1 LLRAGDG
8 PSTSLGAED
17 ESSPPAKPRR
27 RTPYSGTFEEE
38 LASAIKSAPWFF
50 VSALLHAFAF
60 ALLILLVPARDE
72 APPPRSGILVTESL
86 ADLPYE
92 GGADEVVDADRMPE
106 ELKAPEIDVPDFPE
120 EKADDESVR
129 AREKPPEPEVDARE
143 MPEESATAQPW
154 IGPSRAAVSLRVS
167 RKEAP
172 PSTATP
178 SPPTDDPVN
187 EDPDRGLEVT
197 RQAAARVRDAVLR
210 GGGTLGTALSG
221 LRREDILVVRGSF
234 DHMEV
239 VLEELRLPYTLVSPF
254 EIAESADGLK
264 AHKVV
269 FWNCTD
275 PAVALLPRARAPL
288 AATIRDFVRGGGYLF
303 TTDWAVSHLVAPAF
317 PGHVATSGAQRT
329 LPEMIIDVQPGHA
342 RDNPLLEGV
351 FPEGGRMKWWL
362 ESASQDVQVVPGAA
376 VDVLVE
382 SPTLSA
388 PPYSRS
394 PVVAATFAYGQG
406 RVLHVMGHYYQQKGT
421 MTGAAGAQ
429 RLALN
434 FVRMRLEKDGAR
446 R

>member
-1 LLRAGDG
+1 
-8 PSTSLGAED
+8 
-17 ESSPPAKPRR
+17 
-27 RTPYSGTFEEE
+27 
-38 LASAIKSAPWFF
+38 
-50 VSALLHAFAF
+50 
-60 ALLILLVPARDE
+60 
-72 APPPRSGILVTESL
+72 VTESL

-269 FWNCTD
+269 FWN
-275 PAVALLPRARAPL
+275 
-288 AATIRDFVRGGGYLF
+288 
-303 TTDWAVSHLVAPAF
+303 WAVSHLVAPAF